1 MLSNDLI
8 KIILVDSLK
17 NKKDFTNLFKILKKY
32 AYNRILVESGLIFLN
47 RLLKDKLIYNLYMF
61 KSSMRLGKKGKN
73 NTSNKLIK
81 KLKFK
86 NKIKVNL
93 NGDELYKIKIK

>member
-1 MLSNDLI
+1 MKDKISIIAGGSGQFGVYLSQFL
-8 KIILVDSLK
+8 
-17 NKKDFTNLFKILKKY
+17 LKKGY
-32 AYNRILVESGLIFLN
+32 YRILIESGLIFLN

-61 KSSMRLGKKGKN
+61 QSSVRLGKNGKN
-73 NTSNKLIK
+73 NTSNKFIK